1 MGSAANLNIA
11 PAGAL
16 AIGIGS
22 GCLSTLGYAYSQPY
36 FEKTIGLRD
45 TCGVINLHAGPGIM
59 GGIAAGKLSSTFLMN
74 ISKGSFQQDRPLAG
88 EEGDASAVL
97 QMYGYNTPEIICRIS
112 AVFRIQ
118 QYFQKICKSD
128 DRLRCLVQ

>member
-1 MGSAANLNIA
+1 MCSQAVFPQVHIQNATLAGGVAVGSAANLNIA

-59 GGIAAGKLSSTFLMN
+59 GGIAAGDPSES
-74 ISKGSFQQDRPLAG
+74 
-88 EEGDASAVL
+88 
-97 QMYGYNTPEIICRIS
+97 
-112 AVFRIQ
+112 
-118 QYFQKICKSD
+118 
-128 DRLRCLVQ
+128 